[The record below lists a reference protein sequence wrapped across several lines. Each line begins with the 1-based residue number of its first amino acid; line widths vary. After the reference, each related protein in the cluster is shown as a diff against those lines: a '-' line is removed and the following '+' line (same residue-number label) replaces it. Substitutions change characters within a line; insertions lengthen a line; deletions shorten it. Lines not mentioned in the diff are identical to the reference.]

1 MGHILPS
8 PEHLHVAEAAAA
20 PWWAGQGLFKSGL
33 TAWEV
38 KCFIRT
44 LLRIAG
50 CFGTCLSNWWLP
62 ADGADDFALIWDSI
76 STTHGYLWYYNGSL
90 VGESLTAHMWVWQQG
105 EVPGWLLNSQKT
117 LGQSGCSGACESHWR
132 SSWMCL
138 HIQGEAQCSA
148 WLHTN
153 TDLWVHVLTH
163 RITSPCS
170 KQAFA
175 IHQSMK

>member
-117 LGQSGCSGACESHWR
+117 RVPGPEWLFRGLWKSLEEFLDVLAHAR
-132 SSWMCL
+132 SSVLCL
-138 HIQGEAQCSA
+138 
-148 WLHTN
+148 
-153 TDLWVHVLTH
+153 
-163 RITSPCS
+163 TS
-170 KQAFA
+170 
-175 IHQSMK
+175 HQYWPLSPRADP